1 MWSIIWGILSSGSSI
16 LYGLLAAAAAV
27 VGALA
32 LGKSQGR
39 REERDRIKIQSLEE
53 KYETAVQRQKTD
65 TRVRGLSDAELDRLQ
80 LQYELDSSEPAGHL
94 RGVASDSSDEESGGQ
109 GDKPSPKGAN
119 KRS

>member
-39 REERDRIKIQSLEE
+39 REERDRVRIQSLEE

-65 TRVRGLSDAELDRLQ
+65 STVRGLSDDELDRLQ
-80 LQYELDSSEPAGHL
+80 LQYELDASEPAGDV
-94 RGVASDSSDEESGGQ
+94 RGMAGDSPDSDSAGSEH
-109 GDKPSPKGAN
+109 KPSSKGAD
-119 KRS
+119 SSS